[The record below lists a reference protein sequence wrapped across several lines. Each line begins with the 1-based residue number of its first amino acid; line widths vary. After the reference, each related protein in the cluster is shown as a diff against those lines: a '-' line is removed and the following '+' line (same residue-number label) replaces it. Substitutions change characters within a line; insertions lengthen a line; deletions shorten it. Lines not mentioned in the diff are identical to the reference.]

1 MAPSLRQNETRSW
14 TDSTA
19 GREKM
24 THALNSPA
32 RSLQWENKGKRGRQ
46 LHTNSNTDFLLS
58 TSGYS
63 VAPETLT
70 VAQLSSSCLVV
81 NGSSSSV
88 SEDNLR
94 GRKQSKAD
102 IGLSTSYFRVTRLF
116 LFFFNLCS
124 IISRSRSKHVSW
136 MSTEIRDGILMLRH
150 SIPTSLFFVR
160 FRVLMALG
168 LTAETDQ
175 RITFTSAE

>member
-1 MAPSLRQNETRSW
+1 MAPSLRRNETRSW

-116 LFFFNLCS
+116 LFFLTCVRLFPGPAANMSAGCQPRFAMAFWCCV
-124 IISRSRSKHVSW
+124 IQFQHRSFLLDF
-136 MSTEIRDGILMLRH
+136 EG
-150 SIPTSLFFVR
+150 
-160 FRVLMALG
+160 
-168 LTAETDQ
+168 
-175 RITFTSAE
+175 